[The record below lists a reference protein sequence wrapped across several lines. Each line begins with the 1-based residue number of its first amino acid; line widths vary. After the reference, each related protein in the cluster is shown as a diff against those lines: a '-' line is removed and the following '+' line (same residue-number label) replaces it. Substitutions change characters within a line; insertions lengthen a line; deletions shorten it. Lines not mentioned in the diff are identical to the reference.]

1 MQETIITAETRVEGD
16 ISGQLLR
23 IFGLVTGSMEA
34 EEVIIE
40 RGGQVG
46 GNIRAGGLRV
56 FGRVDGAIF
65 AQRVVI
71 ESSGMSLGGISA
83 PSVSLAEGCTIQGRL
98 DSNLPEPAASPPRT
112 LATPHPAV
120 SLYSNSAFP
129 GMNAPSALPVSIPAP
144 APLAMLRGRH
154 RRRLLLKTG
163 RDVSV
168 PALLRDWIAKV
179 DAPSHVRIQVDVDP
193 YSFL

>member
-1 MQETIITAETRVEGD
+1 MLGMQETIITAETRVEGD

-98 DSNLPEPAASPPRT
+98 DSNLPEPAANLGGAPPRC
-112 LATPHPAV
+112 
-120 SLYSNSAFP
+120 
-129 GMNAPSALPVSIPAP
+129 
-144 APLAMLRGRH
+144 
-154 RRRLLLKTG
+154 
-163 RDVSV
+163 
-168 PALLRDWIAKV
+168 
-179 DAPSHVRIQVDVDP
+179 
-193 YSFL
+193 